1 MTPIQLFLI
10 SIVLTYI
17 FDVFTNRKSFEK
29 INNKNV
35 EIILIIMYILSVGSI
50 FTSIIWSIFYYVK
63 I

>member
-1 MTPIQLFLI
+1 MTPLQLFLI

-17 FDVFTNRKSFEK
+17 FDAFTDEKKFEE

-35 EIILIIMYILSVGSI
+35 KMILIIMFILSVGSI
-50 FTSIIWSIFYYVK
+50 FTSIIWAIFYYVK